1 MIKLKK
7 EAVLKVLIIYHSE
20 HHGNTKKI
28 AKAMAEKI
36 NADISKADDV
46 NLDKFEGYDIVG
58 FGSGVYNGKLHKE
71 LSEIL
76 NKLSQQDGK
85 KAFIFSTA
93 GSKTYGPLAHER
105 FRPKLEEKGFK
116 IVGEFSCLGFDTA
129 LTREGI
135 NKGRPNEEDFKDAED
150 FIVNI
155 VKKQ

>member
-1 MIKLKK
+1 VIKLKK
-7 EAVLKVLIIYHSE
+7 ETVLKVLIIYHSE

-28 AKAMAEKI
+28 AEAMAEKVS
-36 NADISKADDV
+36 ADISKAADV
-46 NLDKFEGYDIVG
+46 NINKFEEYDIVG

-76 NKLSQQDGK
+76 SKLSQQEGK

-93 GSKTYGPLAHER
+93 GSKTYGPIANEQ
-105 FRPKLEEKGFK
+105 FRPMLEEKGFK

-135 NKGRPNEEDFKDAED
+135 NKGRPNKQDFKDAED
-150 FIVNI
+150 FIVNVI
-155 VKKQ
+155 KK

>member
-1 MIKLKK
+1 VIKLKK
-7 EAVLKVLIIYHSE
+7 ETVLKVLIIYHSE

-28 AKAMAEKI
+28 AEAMAEKI
-36 NADISKADDV
+36 SADILKAADV
-46 NLDKFEGYDIVG
+46 NLNKFEGYDIVG

-76 NKLSQQDGK
+76 SKLSQQDGK

-93 GSKTYGPLAHER
+93 GSKTYGPMANEQ
-105 FRPKLEEKGFK
+105 FRLMLEEKGFK
-116 IVGEFSCLGFDTA
+116 IVGEFFCLGFDTA

-135 NKGRPNEEDFKDAED
+135 NKGRPNKQDFKDAED

-155 VKKQ
+155 IKK